1 MREATRGLFSIRW
14 VETRGQLRALAAAII
29 TTLVTIAAINF
40 ILIYDFTPG
49 EDRLEVGS
57 VASKSILAPQAIDYI
72 SQLQTDQER
81 ARAAA
86 SVPDI
91 YDPPDLNV
99 AREQLAW
106 GRKVLDYI
114 DAIRHDDYAIPAD
127 QTAWILQIPDLSIAP
142 SVVST
147 TLTLSDAEWEIVE
160 AETLWVLEQAMRKE
174 IHEDQLIEARREI
187 PRLVSIDVPPNH
199 EAIVAALAKSFL
211 RPNTSL
217 NQEATE
223 RARAEAMESVAPV
236 SRSLGKGE
244 AILREGDVVTPLDLE
259 ALEAAGF
266 RNVKRDWREI
276 VATSIFALIAVLGAF
291 IYLLRIRP
299 ALWTNSKQ
307 MLVIGFL
314 MIALM
319 LLAKF
324 AIPNRTL
331 LPYLIPLACVSMLI
345 TILIDVHAAIV
356 ITISLSL
363 LLGFL
368 GGESFELSIFFLTG
382 GLTACLAIYRLD
394 RLNNFLRAGI
404 FVSLANMT
412 VVLIFRLLSMDSD
425 TMGVIQLTGMALLN
439 GVLSTSLALAGF
451 FVLSNVLEI
460 TTAFQLLELA
470 RPNHP
475 LLQQL
480 ALKAPGTY
488 HHSIIVGS
496 LAEKAAEAVGA
507 DPLLARIGSYYHDI
521 GKVLRPYFF
530 RENQANSANVH
541 ERLDPETSAKIVIS
555 HVKDGLDLARKYDL
569 PKSVQ
574 DIIVQH
580 HDSSLV
586 AYFYHQAQEEAGS
599 GQVDE
604 ASFRYPG
611 PKPRSR
617 EAAIVMLADA
627 AEAAVRSDHPRDE
640 KEIDS
645 LVHQIIQQ
653 RLVAGELSECD
664 LTLLDLDRIKDSFVV
679 ILQGIFHPRIQYPK
693 QATSPSNREGAMR

>member
-299 ALWTNSKQ
+299 DLWTNSKQ

-394 RLNNFLRAGI
+394 RLNNFIRAGI

-496 LAEKAAEAVGA
+496 LAERAAEAVGA

-679 ILQGIFHPRIQYPK
+679 ILQGIFHPRIRYPK

>member
-1 MREATRGLFSIRW
+1 
-14 VETRGQLRALAAAII
+14 VVAII
-29 TTLVTIAAINF
+29 TTLVTIAAISF

-57 VASKSILAPQAIDYI
+57 VASRSILAPQAIDYI

-81 ARAAA
+81 ARAAS

-91 YDPPDLNV
+91 YDSPDLNV

-114 DAIRHDDYAIPAD
+114 DAIRHDDYATPAD

-160 AETLWVLEQAMRKE
+160 AETLRVLEQAMREE

-223 RARAEAMESVAPV
+223 RARAEATESVAPV

-299 ALWTNSKQ
+299 DLWTNSKQ

-331 LPYLIPLACVSMLI
+331 LPYLIPLASVSMLI

-368 GGESFELSIFFLTG
+368 GGGSFELSIFFLTG

-394 RLNNFLRAGI
+394 RLNNFIRAGI

-496 LAEKAAEAVGA
+496 LAERAAEAVGA

-569 PKSVQ
+569 PNSVQ
-574 DIIVQH
+574 DIIAQH

-586 AYFYHQAQEEAGS
+586 AYFYRQAQEEAGS

-604 ASFRYPG
+604 ANFRYPG

-679 ILQGIFHPRIQYPK
+679 ILQGIFHPRIRYPK
-693 QATSPSNREGAMR
+693 QATSPSNREEAMR

>member
-1 MREATRGLFSIRW
+1 LREATRGLFSIGW
-14 VETRGQLRALAAAII
+14 VETRGQLRALVVAII
-29 TTLVTIAAINF
+29 TTLVTIVAISF

-57 VASKSILAPQAIDYI
+57 VASRSILAPQAIDYI

-86 SVPDI
+86 SVPDN

-114 DAIRHDDYAIPAD
+114 DAIRHDDYATPAD

-160 AETLWVLEQAMRKE
+160 AETLRVLEQAMRKE

-187 PRLVSIDVPPNH
+187 PRLVSIDVPPDH

-276 VATSIFALIAVLGAF
+276 VATSIFAMIAVLGAF

-299 ALWTNSKQ
+299 DLWTNSKQ

-324 AIPNRTL
+324 AIPNRIL
-331 LPYLIPLACVSMLI
+331 LPYLIPLASVSMLI

-368 GGESFELSIFFLTG
+368 GGGSFELSMFFLTG

-394 RLNNFLRAGI
+394 RLNNFIRAGI
-404 FVSLANMT
+404 FVSLANMA
-412 VVLIFRLLSMDSD
+412 VVLIFRLFSMDSD

-480 ALKAPGTY
+480 ALKTPGTY

-496 LAEKAAEAVGA
+496 LAERAAEAVGA

-555 HVKDGLDLARKYDL
+555 HVKDGLDLARKYGL
-569 PKSVQ
+569 PNSVQ
-574 DIIVQH
+574 DIIAQH

-586 AYFYHQAQEEAGS
+586 AYFYRQAQEEAGS

-604 ASFRYPG
+604 ANFRYPG

-679 ILQGIFHPRIQYPK
+679 ILQGIFHPRIRYPK
-693 QATSPSNREGAMR
+693 QATSPSNRGGATR

>member
-1 MREATRGLFSIRW
+1 VTL
-14 VETRGQLRALAAAII
+14 I

-40 ILIYDFTPG
+40 ILVYDFNPG
-49 EDRLEVGS
+49 EDQLEVGS
-57 VASKSILAPQAIDYI
+57 VASRSILAPRAIDYI
-72 SQLQTDQER
+72 SQIQTDQER

-86 SVPDI
+86 SVPEI

-106 GRKVLDYI
+106 GGQVLDYI
-114 DAIRHDDYAIPAD
+114 DAVRHDDYATPAD
-127 QTAWILQIPDLSIAP
+127 QADWLIQIPDLSIAP

-147 TLTLSDAEWEIVE
+147 TLILNDAQWEVVE
-160 AETLWVLEQAMRKE
+160 AETLMVLEQAMREE
-174 IHEDQLIEARREI
+174 IRQDQLIEARREI
-187 PRLVSIDVPPNH
+187 PRLVSIDVPPDH
-199 EAIVAALAKSFL
+199 EAIVGSLAKGFL

-217 NQEATE
+217 NTEATE
-223 RARAEAMESVAPV
+223 RARSEAMESVAPV
-236 SRSLGKGE
+236 SRSLEKGE
-244 AILREGDVVTPLDLE
+244 AILREGDVVTALDLE

-266 RNVKRDWREI
+266 RSIRRDWQEI
-276 VATSIFALIAVLGAF
+276 AATSAFALIAVLGAY

-299 ALWTNSKQ
+299 ALWGKSKQ
-307 MLVIGFL
+307 MLIIGFM

-319 LLAKF
+319 LLARF
-324 AIPNRTL
+324 AIPNHTL
-331 LPYLIPLACVSMLI
+331 LPYLIPLAAVSMLI
-345 TILIDVHAAIV
+345 TILIDVHVAIV

-394 RLNNFLRAGI
+394 RLNNFLRTGI
-404 FVSLANMT
+404 FVSLANMAI
-412 VVLIFRLLSMDSD
+412 VLIFRLLSMESD
-425 TMGVIQLTGMALLN
+425 TMGMIQLAGMALLN
-439 GVLSTSLALAGF
+439 GVLSTSLTLAGF
-451 FVLSNVLEI
+451 FVLSNVLGI
-460 TTAFQLLELA
+460 TTVFQLLELA

-488 HHSIIVGS
+488 HHSVIVGS
-496 LAEKAAEAVGA
+496 LAERAAEAVGA

-574 DIIVQH
+574 DIIGQH
-580 HDSSLV
+580 HNSSLT
-586 AYFYHQAQEEAGS
+586 AYFYNQAQEESGS
-599 GQVDE
+599 EQIDE
-604 ASFRYPG
+604 ANFRYPG
-611 PKPRSR
+611 PKPHSR

-627 AEAAVRSDHPRDE
+627 AEAAVRSDHPQDE

-664 LTLLDLDRIKDSFVV
+664 LTLLDLDRIRDSFVV
-679 ILQGIFHPRIQYPK
+679 ILQGIFHPRIPYPK
-693 QATSPSNREGAMR
+693 QDALPPVQEGAAE